1 MLSLATS
8 RGSSVPSAV
17 DQLGTRHD
25 NIQSGTTTCRLFFF
39 YHVLK
44 PDSSLLLI
52 SPDGFAEDLA
62 LQILNVHGI
71 ILQTD
76 TPHQGPVIRTSN
88 REDEPGSHLADV
100 LQKVQGLFEVVLVG
114 SSVVVTDVQ
123 L

>member
-1 MLSLATS
+1 MQ
-8 RGSSVPSAV
+8 V
-17 DQLGTRHD
+17 
-25 NIQSGTTTCRLFFF
+25 IFFF
-39 YHVLK
+39 FFLNHVLK
-44 PDSSLLLI
+44 AESSILLI
-52 SPDGFAEDLA
+52 SPDGFAKDLT
-62 LQILNVHGI
+62 LQILDVHGV

-76 TPHQGPVIRTSN
+76 MPRQAPVNQTSD

>member
-1 MLSLATS
+1 MQA
-8 RGSSVPSAV
+8 
-17 DQLGTRHD
+17 
-25 NIQSGTTTCRLFFF
+25 IFF
-39 YHVLK
+39 YRVLK
-44 PDSSLLLI
+44 PDSSILLI
-52 SPDGFAEDLA
+52 SPDGFAKDLA
-62 LQILNVHGI
+62 LQILDVHGV

-76 TPHQGPVIRTSN
+76 TPRQAPVIRTSN